1 MRICPPQFKED
12 SSSTLWIR
20 PLFSLLWFY
29 PLYQGRFVFSDY
41 KIHPLL
47 LNKAWLYGGCQF
59 LCLDLF
65 WHTKEAAAS
74 TFCLTGFPC
83 RFFRFPMTG
92 PVLFSCFIF
101 IVKILFWVVSGVF
114 SLFFLQTQYAPKALN
129 SSPQSFCQGSCNSC
143 WG

>member
-83 RFFRFPMTG
+83 RFFGFSHDW
-92 PVLFSCFIF
+92 SCFF
-101 IVKILFWVVSGVF
+101 FFMFYFHCQNIVLGSIWCVF
-114 SLFFLQTQYAPKALN
+114 TVFFAD
-129 SSPQSFCQGSCNSC
+129 SVCPQSAQLVSAILLPRQLQ
-143 WG
+143 